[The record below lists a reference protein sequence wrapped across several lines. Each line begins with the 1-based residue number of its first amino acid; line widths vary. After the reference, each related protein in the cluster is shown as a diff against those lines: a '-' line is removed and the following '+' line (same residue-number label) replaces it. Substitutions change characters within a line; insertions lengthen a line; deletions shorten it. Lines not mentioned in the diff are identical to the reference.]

1 MPEDA
6 IGFEFFNDN
15 HNPRLTIVNDAA
27 VQHASGRLSN
37 EIAHLRAFDHLGN
50 AVEAVQSAAQRK
62 ALLNPPGWDD
72 NVPPD
77 ATDGSDFF
85 LLG

>member
-15 HNPRLTIVNDAA
+15 QNPRLTIVNDAA

-37 EIAHLRAFDHLGN
+37 EIAHLRAFDHLEMLSKRSRVRRN
-50 AVEAVQSAAQRK
+50 ARRC
-62 ALLNPPGWDD
+62 
-72 NVPPD
+72 
-77 ATDGSDFF
+77 
-85 LLG
+85 

>member
-1 MPEDA
+1 MPEDG
-6 IGFEFFNDN
+6 IGFEFFRDDQ
-15 HNPRLTIVNDAA
+15 NPRLTIVNEAA
-27 VQHASGRLSN
+27 LQNASTQLFN

-50 AVEAVQSAAQRK
+50 AVEAVQKAAQHK
-62 ALLNPPGWDD
+62 ARQDPPDWDD

-77 ATDGSDFF
+77 ATDGGDFF